1 MNLAH
6 LRFPEPVADE
16 GGCREAEPV
25 KPGTGGRGTAGMG
38 GDPRGEGLRGGSLQG
53 PQGES

>member
-53 PQGES
+53 PQGEP